1 LSSRLVNVGASPIA
15 SFLTEADV
23 PERASRA
30 PWASETPHKAASE
43 AEILAI
49 GEPRAYGFKFYDFA
63 TTDVSAILSF
73 MQEGSLYAVGIDIGT
88 TTVRAVV
95 AHIDGATGVPTIVG
109 VGKAPNSGMRKGVVV
124 NLNGPAQAIDDALGE
139 AERMSGYQVDAAT
152 ISVNGAHILST
163 HADGMVAVGA
173 SDHEITRDDLHRIEE
188 VATLGK
194 VPANREILDVIPHAY
209 KLDGQDNIKD
219 PLGMTGTRLEI
230 DAHVISALTPYLINV
245 QKAADTAKVHPNA
258 VVTTAIAAAKAVLGE
273 QQLENGVA
281 VIDLGGATTGIA
293 VYEEGDLQY
302 TGVIPIGG
310 VNITNDLAIG
320 LKTDPEVAEKIKL
333 EHASAIARTDN
344 AGVSLKHDG
353 EVLTFSTQDIDEIVE
368 ARLEEIF
375 EAIQLQLKK
384 AGRAGK
390 LPSGIVLTGGG
401 AQLKHIVEYAKNY
414 FGLAARIGKPTGYGG
429 VADDIEKPSFATA
442 IGLMLIDAER
452 LATGPSHKKSNVSMK
467 NAQGLVTKLFARFK
481 A

>member
-1 LSSRLVNVGASPIA
+1 
-15 SFLTEADV
+15 
-23 PERASRA
+23 
-30 PWASETPHKAASE
+30 
-43 AEILAI
+43 
-49 GEPRAYGFKFYDFA
+49 
-63 TTDVSAILSF
+63 
-73 MQEGSLYAVGIDIGT
+73 MQEGSQYAVGIDIGT
-88 TTVRAVV
+88 TTVRTVV
-95 AHIDGATGVPTIVG
+95 AHIDGTTGVPTIVG
-109 VGKAPNSGMRKGVVV
+109 VGEAANSGMRKGVVV

-173 SDHEITRDDLHRIEE
+173 ADHEINHDDLARIEE

-230 DAHVISALTPYLINV
+230 DAHVISGLTPYLVNV
-245 QKAADTAKVHPNA
+245 QKAAEAAKVHPHA
-258 VVTTAIAAAKAVLGE
+258 VVVTSIAAARAVLGE

-281 VIDLGGATTGIA
+281 LIDLGGATTSIA

-302 TGVIPIGG
+302 AGVIPIGG

-320 LKTDPEVAEKIKL
+320 LKTDPEIADKIKL
-333 EHASAIARTDN
+333 EHASAVPRKED
-344 AGVSLKHDG
+344 AGISIKHDG
-353 EVLTFSTQDIDEIVE
+353 EIHSFRTSDIDEIVE

-375 EAIQLQLKK
+375 EGIQHELKK

-390 LPSGIVLTGGG
+390 LPSGVVLTGGT
-401 AQLKHIVEYAKNY
+401 AQLKNIVEYAKHTL
-414 FGLAARIGKPTGYGG
+414 GLAARIGKPTGYGG
-429 VADDIEKPSFATA
+429 VADNIEKPSYATA

-452 LATGPSHKKSNVSMK
+452 IASGTPNKKSNVSLK
-467 NAQGLVTKLFARFK
+467 SAGGIVSKLFARFK

>member
-1 LSSRLVNVGASPIA
+1 
-15 SFLTEADV
+15 
-23 PERASRA
+23 
-30 PWASETPHKAASE
+30 
-43 AEILAI
+43 
-49 GEPRAYGFKFYDFA
+49 
-63 TTDVSAILSF
+63 

-452 LATGPSHKKSNVSMK
+452 LATGPSHKKSGASIK
-467 NAQGLVTKLFARFK
+467 SAQGLVTKLFARFK